1 MENRLTA
8 TPLELMHVPTSARPR
23 DRDAREEA
31 DEARVAAP
39 APPDHARDVLALQ
52 QGAGNAAVSRMLSTG
67 GPATV
72 ARWKDLG
79 TESWKLQGMTRREMT
94 VWTGTKE
101 EWSSRMDEL
110 DDEDEYHEDIWGFLM
125 VCNNP
130 SIVGRTSP
138 PGNLGT
144 AEQIQYAN
152 TIARV
157 PTQAEK
163 LAFLQAL
170 FEKADDLDLWHGG
183 TLEGGTFVIQ
193 ADEQLSQF
201 IANNQDLYLMAM
213 AQEGRPIK
221 SSGVEAVAEQGGR
234 KAAMSMITNAGAT
247 AHKGVDLLV
256 TASRKDEG
264 QERETAHAVAYELI
278 RNSGRTI
285 AAVLKQHDAA
295 VEFQQGVTAAV
306 FDHVWGLIPG
316 GGTLRNAG
324 VAVLK
329 YGLGE
334 ALKKASEDDEP
345 GEQAE
350 AINSE
355 FVVTCNKLVQTG
367 EMKSAEMQDAIN
379 GFEAVRKP

>member
-1 MENRLTA
+1 
-8 TPLELMHVPTSARPR
+8 VPKRARPLN
-23 DRDAREEA
+23 RDAPEEA
-31 DEARVAAP
+31 TEAPLAAP
-39 APPDHARDVLALQ
+39 APPDHATGVLAMQ

-67 GPATV
+67 GPARIS
-72 ARWKDLG
+72 RWRNLG
-79 TESWKLQGMTRREMT
+79 TESWKIPAFTKREMT

-101 EWSSRMDEL
+101 EWSSRLDNIDD
-110 DDEDEYHEDIWGFLM
+110 DDEYQDDLWGFLE

-130 SIVGRTSP
+130 SIVGRKAP
-138 PGNLGT
+138 PAHISDDPAKVNY
-144 AEQIQYAN
+144 QN
-152 TIARV
+152 TITRV
-157 PTQAEK
+157 PNQAEK

-170 FEKADDLDLWHGG
+170 FEKSGDLDLWHGG
-183 TLEGGTFVIQ
+183 TWEGGTFVHL
-193 ADEQLSQF
+193 ADRELSQF
-201 IANNQDLYLMAM
+201 IANNQDLYLLAM
-213 AQEGRPIK
+213 AQEGRPVK
-221 SSGVEAVAEQGGR
+221 SAGIEAVAEQGGR
-234 KAAMSMITNAGAT
+234 KAAMAMITNAGAT

-256 TASRKDEG
+256 TASRKEDG
-264 QERETAHAVAYELI
+264 TERESAHATAYELI

-285 AAVLKQHDAA
+285 AAVLKQHDAS

-324 VAVLK
+324 MAVLK

-334 ALKKASEDDEP
+334 ALKKAAENEEP

-355 FVVTCNKLVQTG
+355 FVVTCNKLVHSG

-379 GFEAVRKP
+379 GFEAVRKG

>member
-1 MENRLTA
+1 
-8 TPLELMHVPTSARPR
+8 MHVPKRAHPL

-31 DEARVAAP
+31 EEAGVAAP
-39 APPDHARDVLALQ
+39 APPGQAAEVLTMQ
-52 QGAGNAAVSRMLSTG
+52 RGVGNAAVSRMLSTG

-79 TESWKLQGMTRREMT
+79 TESWKIPSMTRREMT

-101 EWSSRMDEL
+101 EWSSRL
-110 DDEDEYHEDIWGFLM
+110 DNIDDDDEYHEDLWGFLM

-130 SIVGRTSP
+130 SIVGRTTP
-138 PGNLGT
+138 PGNLGS

-152 TIARV
+152 TITRV

-170 FEKADDLDLWHGG
+170 FEKSGDLDLWHGG
-183 TLEGGTFVIQ
+183 SLEGGTFVIQ

-213 AQEGRPIK
+213 AQEGRPVK
-221 SSGVEAVAEQGGR
+221 SSGVEALAEQGGK

-256 TASRKDEG
+256 TASRKEEG

-285 AAVLKQHDAA
+285 AAVLKQHDDA
-295 VEFQQGVTAAV
+295 VEFQQGITAAV

-324 VAVLK
+324 MAVLK

-345 GEQAE
+345 SDQAE

>member
-1 MENRLTA
+1 MTA
-8 TPLELMHVPTSARPR
+8 HPLELMHVPKRARPL
-23 DRDAREEA
+23 DREAREEA
-31 DEARVAAP
+31 EEARVAAP
-39 APPDHARDVLALQ
+39 APPDQASEMLALQ

-67 GPATV
+67 GPARV
-72 ARWKDLG
+72 ARWQNLG
-79 TESWKLQGMTRREMT
+79 TESWKIPSFTKREMT

-101 EWSSRMDEL
+101 EWSSRLDNIDD
-110 DDEDEYHEDIWGFLM
+110 DDEYQDDLWGFLE
-125 VCNNP
+125 VSNNP
-130 SIVGRTSP
+130 SIVGRTVP
-138 PGNLGT
+138 PSHISDDP
-144 AEQIQYAN
+144 QKVSYQN
-152 TIARV
+152 TIKRA

-170 FEKADDLDLWHGG
+170 FEKSGDLDLWHGG
-183 TLEGGTFVIQ
+183 TLEGGTFVRL
-193 ADEQLSQF
+193 ADKELSEF

-221 SSGVEAVAEQGGR
+221 SSGVEAVAEQGGK
-234 KAAMSMITNAGAT
+234 KAAMAMITNAGAT

-285 AAVLKQHDAA
+285 AAVLKQNDAA
-295 VEFQQGVTAAV
+295 VQFQQGITAAV

-324 VAVLK
+324 MAVLK

-334 ALKKASEDDEP
+334 ALKKASENDEP

>member
-1 MENRLTA
+1 
-8 TPLELMHVPTSARPR
+8 
-23 DRDAREEA
+23 
-31 DEARVAAP
+31 
-39 APPDHARDVLALQ
+39 
-52 QGAGNAAVSRMLSTG
+52 MLSTG
-67 GPATV
+67 GLATV

-79 TESWKLQGMTRREMT
+79 TESWKIPSMTRREMT

-101 EWSSRMDEL
+101 EWSSRL
-110 DDEDEYHEDIWGFLM
+110 DNIDDDDEYHEDLWGFLM

-130 SIVGRTSP
+130 SIVGRTTP
-138 PGNLGT
+138 PGNLGS

-152 TIARV
+152 TITRV

-170 FEKADDLDLWHGG
+170 FEKSGDLDLWHGG
-183 TLEGGTFVIQ
+183 SLEGGTFVIQ

-213 AQEGRPIK
+213 AQEGRPVK
-221 SSGVEAVAEQGGR
+221 SSGIEAVAEQGGK

-256 TASRKDEG
+256 TASRKEEG

-285 AAVLKQHDAA
+285 AAVLKQHDDA
-295 VEFQQGVTAAV
+295 VEFQQGITAAV

-324 VAVLK
+324 MAVLK

-345 GEQAE
+345 SDQAE